1 MNRRIEFNVRY
12 LLESVN
18 PETGKRT
25 PLSGWSPNV
34 MLTSGLNQMANF
46 SWFTA
51 CQVGNDNTAPASG
64 DTGLLGYVAG
74 TSTVLATDFGAQA
87 SAEFYG
93 WKRKTFRFPIGSV
106 SGNLTEV
113 GVGWSVDSGANL
125 VSRALVVDV
134 NGTPNAATPKI
145 DEYLDITAEVRCYP
159 QLTQST
165 GTVDFNGVTYN
176 YTLISSEVTSSTA
189 WASNIGEAMSNY
201 CLFVSDWAAYDGT
214 IGTIEQAPSGVVA
227 NSDNTNAYNAPY
239 SNNSFELVMG
249 MNVGPSGWNLVSGGI
264 KSLRMKSTHGSF
276 QVEFDTVVPKT
287 SSFTMQAEFT
297 LSWGEKV

>member
-1 MNRRIEFNVRY
+1 MKQNVKFNVRY

-34 MLTSGLNQMANF
+34 MLTSGMNEMANF

-51 CQVGNDNTAPASG
+51 CQVGNDNTTPTSG

-74 TSTVLATDFGAQA
+74 TSTVITTDFGAQA

-93 WKRKTFRFPIGSV
+93 WKRKTFRFPVGSV

-113 GVGWSVDSGANL
+113 GVGWNVANGAYL

-134 NGTPNAATPKI
+134 NGVPNAATPKI

-165 GTVDFNGVTYN
+165 GNVDFNSVSYA

-189 WASNIGEAMSNY
+189 WASNIGEAMGNV
-201 CLFVSDWAAYDGT
+201 CLLTSDWVAYDGA
-214 IGTIEQAPSGVVA
+214 IGTIEQAPSGVEA
-227 NSDNTNAYNAPY
+227 NSDNTSAYDQPY
-239 SNNSFELVMG
+239 SNNSFEVVMG
-249 MNVGPSGWNLVSGGI
+249 LNVGVGGWNLVSGGI
-264 KSLRMKSTHGSF
+264 KSLRIKSNHGNF
-276 QVEFDTVVPKT
+276 QVEFDSVVPKT
-287 SSFTMQAEFT
+287 TSFTMQTEFT
-297 LSWGEKV
+297 LSWGAKV